1 MIDIPKY
8 KWKTKERTLEEI
20 VQDYTDSVSDAYESM
35 DSNSGDMF
43 VSDLQIIL
51 REFWRLKNIC
61 NTLDAEKEK
70 ATIPTRY

>member
-1 MIDIPKY
+1 MIEIPKY

-43 VSDLQIIL
+43 VSDLQTIL

>member
-1 MIDIPKY
+1 MIEIPKY

-61 NTLDAEKEK
+61 NTLDKEKEK

>member
-43 VSDLQIIL
+43 VSDLQTIL

>member
-1 MIDIPKY
+1 MIEIPKY